1 MKLQQKNFK
10 KELDRIDLVRIFMY
24 NQKQKVM
31 LKNIVDFVKVSVV
44 GGTMLFLVMFTYL
57 HILEHFGV

>member
-1 MKLQQKNFK
+1 MPPK
-10 KELDRIDLVRIFMY
+10 DLVRIFMY

-57 HILEHFGV
+57 HILEYFGI